1 MYTNSHFIIF
11 PFPLKI
17 LAYTYYAFFEWSLI
31 ISDLA
36 FDAVCLIDFET
47 FEFRV
52 VDIGMGGKRE
62 GNSSALND
70 LKTYGG
76 SEKSVGAAM
85 GDIKPFEVISFA
97 ADVYLGM
104 NATLLIF
111 HTINDAALLFLSA
124 KRTMLKLR
132 SSYIYSYRLCFLVHV
147 DFVAFDDLVL
157 PPLAH
162 GYFGI

>member
-1 MYTNSHFIIF
+1 MSIAFLEVRESSYSHDLFSPVDDATRKVREKGRETTKCIPTHSLFFF

-62 GNSSALND
+62 GNISALND

-76 SEKSVGAAM
+76 SEKGVGAAI

-104 NATLLIF
+104 NKFA
-111 HTINDAALLFLSA
+111 
-124 KRTMLKLR
+124 
-132 SSYIYSYRLCFLVHV
+132 
-147 DFVAFDDLVL
+147 
-157 PPLAH
+157 
-162 GYFGI
+162 YFPYH